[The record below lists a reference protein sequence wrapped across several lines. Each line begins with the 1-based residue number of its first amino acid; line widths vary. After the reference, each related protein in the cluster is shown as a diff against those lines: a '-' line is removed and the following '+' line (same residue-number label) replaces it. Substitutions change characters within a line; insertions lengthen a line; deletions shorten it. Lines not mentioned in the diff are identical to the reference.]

1 MDIMSS
7 SSKDTNISTA
17 LSQSETNH
25 RIWLS
30 GGTIAACFIFIGLIT
45 TVALFGS
52 NITPGNGANS
62 IDNNVQLEALKE
74 RNNSERETLRWL
86 TTATFPMFS
95 AWIGIV
101 LAFYFASG
109 ATRATNEGYQKL
121 LEDANSK
128 IVAGGAQL
136 DDKLKALN
144 LSSQAKG
151 LTFYETDL
159 RLNLVQIKKKIE
171 AAAPR
176 QKLLILNQDD
186 GSYRAIVTLSDI
198 SSFLVDP
205 KTGGQGGEAGFTSL
219 EDYLENR
226 PKESEQS
233 VIFSSQTES
242 IFDARAKMLNQ
253 KVGNLIVTES
263 GESSGKVIAFL
274 TSSDIEALRL

>member
-1 MDIMSS
+1 MNNSI
-7 SSKDTNISTA
+7 A
-17 LSQSETNH
+17 LSRSETNH
-25 RIWLS
+25 RIYLS

-45 TVALFGS
+45 TVALFG
-52 NITPGNGANS
+52 NNLVPDIGVNGTENTA
-62 IDNNVQLEALKE
+62 QLAAQKE
-74 RNNSERETLRWL
+74 KNESERETLRWL

-95 AWIGIV
+95 SWIGIV

-128 IVAGGAQL
+128 IVTSGSQP

-159 RLNLVQIKKKIE
+159 KLTLAQIKKKIE
-171 AAAPR
+171 DATPR
-176 QKLLILNQDD
+176 QKLLILNEED
-186 GSYRAIVTLSDI
+186 GTYRAIVTLSDI

-205 KTGGQGGEAGFTSL
+205 NTEGQDGVAGLVSL
-219 EDYLENR
+219 EEYLKKR
-226 PKESEQS
+226 PNESEQS
-233 VIFSSQTES
+233 VIFSPQTES

-253 KVGNLIVTES
+253 NINNLIVTET
-263 GESSGKVIAFL
+263 GESSSKVIVFL
-274 TSSDIEALRL
+274 TSIDIQALSA